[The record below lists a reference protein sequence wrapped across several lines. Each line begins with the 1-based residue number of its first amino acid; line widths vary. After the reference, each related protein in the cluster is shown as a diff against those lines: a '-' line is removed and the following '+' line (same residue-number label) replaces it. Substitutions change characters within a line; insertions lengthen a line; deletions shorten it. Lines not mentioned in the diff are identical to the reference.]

1 MINAE
6 STNPMDH
13 SNGEQN
19 GNLTQNIPGG
29 KQHQLPDE
37 PPLPE
42 GLSNNLPDSFSVMF
56 YI

>member
-1 MINAE
+1 MFNAE
-6 STNPMDH
+6 STNNMNH

-37 PPLPE
+37 PPLPQ
-42 GLSNNLPDSFSVMF
+42 GLSNNLCDSFSIMF
-56 YI
+56 HV

>member
-1 MINAE
+1 MVNVE
-6 STNPMDH
+6 STNHMDL